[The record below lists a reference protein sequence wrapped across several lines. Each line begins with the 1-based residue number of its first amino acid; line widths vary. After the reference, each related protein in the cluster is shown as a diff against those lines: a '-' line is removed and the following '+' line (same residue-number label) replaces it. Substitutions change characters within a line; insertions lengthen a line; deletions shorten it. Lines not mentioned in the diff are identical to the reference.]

1 LYLDAG
7 AIVED
12 MKDAAVVSIEI
23 AVKILPG
30 SIEFDFSSYHLICA

>member
-1 LYLDAG
+1 LYLDP
-7 AIVED
+7 VMED

-30 SIEFDFSSYHLICA
+30 SNKFDFSSCHLIYP